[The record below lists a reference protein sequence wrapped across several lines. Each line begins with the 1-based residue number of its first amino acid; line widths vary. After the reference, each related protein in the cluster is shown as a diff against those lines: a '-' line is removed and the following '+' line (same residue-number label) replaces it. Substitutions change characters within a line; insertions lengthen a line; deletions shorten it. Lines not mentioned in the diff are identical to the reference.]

1 MGGAVGE
8 EVASRYGV
16 ALKVLLLLNA
26 LDAVFTS
33 WWVAA
38 GWATEAN
45 PVMAWVLEYGLAAF
59 IFVKLGIG
67 MAATLVL
74 KPHGH
79 RLIARVGVAAAL
91 LAYAA
96 IAFIHLQA
104 SAELFLQSAPAVMAS
119 R

>member
-1 MGGAVGE
+1 MGGSVAE

-33 WWVAA
+33 WWIAA

-59 IFVKLGIG
+59 ICVKLGLGIVV
-67 MAATLVL
+67 TLVL

-79 RLIARVGVAAAL
+79 RLIARVGVAAAV
-91 LAYAA
+91 LAYSAV
-96 IAFIHLQA
+96 AFVHLQA
-104 SAELFLQSAPAVMAS
+104 SAELYLQRPAIAVAS